1 MGREPVAAPTQL
13 SHDQPPSVR
22 ERALSG
28 PVLTLALGACAAL
41 PVIAAAVR
49 ALHEGWQPVAD
60 RGIIATRSYDV
71 LSSHMPLVGQYSFAG
86 SATGKLTSTFGPV
99 LYWLLAPAARYG
111 APASFVLTMAAFNT
125 GSVVCAVA
133 LARRRGG
140 LWLAALTAAAIG
152 LMCRSLA
159 ANNFYDIWN
168 PSAGLF
174 PLLALVFVCWSLACG
189 EYRLLPL
196 AALLASFELQCEA
209 AFVPPAL
216 AALAIGLAGASLW
229 WLRRQDE
236 PGGPQQPRAGSRR
249 DSRRGWVWVAA
260 ALVVA

>member
-1 MGREPVAAPTQL
+1 METEPVAAPTQL
-13 SHDQPPSVR
+13 SHDPPPSVR
-22 ERALSG
+22 ERVLSG

-71 LSSHMPLVGQYSFAG
+71 LSSHMPLVGQYSFVG
-86 SATGKLTSTFGPV
+86 SVTGKLTYSFGPM
-99 LYWLLAPAARYG
+99 LYWLLAPAAHYG
-111 APASFVLTMAAFNT
+111 APVSFVLTMAALNA
-125 GSVVCAVA
+125 GAVVCSVA

-140 LWLAALTAAAIG
+140 LWLAVLAAAAIG

-189 EYRLLPL
+189 DYRLLPV
-196 AALLASFELQCEA
+196 AVLLTSFLVQLEDS
-209 AFVPPAL
+209 FIP
-216 AALAIGLAGASLW
+216 ASLGAFAVGLGGFALW
-229 WLRRQDE
+229 WW
-236 PGGPQQPRAGSRR
+236 RAARAR
-249 DSRRGWVWVAA
+249 PARAV
-260 ALVVA
+260 LP

>member
-1 MGREPVAAPTQL
+1 V
-13 SHDQPPSVR
+13 
-22 ERALSG
+22 LSG

-71 LSSHMPLVGQYSFAG
+71 LSSHMPLVGQYSFVG
-86 SATGKLTSTFGPV
+86 SVTGKLTYSFGPM
-99 LYWLLAPAARYG
+99 LYWLLAPAAHYG
-111 APASFVLTMAAFNT
+111 APVSFVLTMAAFNA
-125 GSVVCAVA
+125 GAVVCSVA

-140 LWLAALTAAAIG
+140 LWLAVLAAAAIG

-196 AALLASFELQCEA
+196 AALLASFELQCED

-216 AALAIGLAGASLW
+216 AALVIGLAGAALW
-229 WLRRQDE
+229 RLRRHGE
-236 PGGPQQPRAGSRR
+236 PAGLQQPRARS
-249 DSRRGWVWVAA
+249 VPIEIEE
-260 ALVVA
+260 